1 MSFATY
7 YFLQGSNEVISGN
20 FCATGIRY
28 LFGNTKTIVDC

>member
-7 YFLQGSNEVISGN
+7 YFCGFNEVISGN

-28 LFGNTKTIVDC
+28 LLVIQTIVDC